1 MKNNRTIGLVVGLI
15 LIAIGAFQLLFPNLA
30 GTQGNLPPA
39 IDETGH
45 YTAPQDVADYI
56 HTYSHLP
63 DNFITKAEAE
73 AMGWSGGQGNLWDV
87 APGMSIGGD
96 SFGNREGLLPGDV
109 SYRECDVNYSGGYR
123 GGERI
128 VYGDD
133 GSIYYTADHYES
145 FEQLY

>member
-1 MKNNRTIGLVVGLI
+1 MKNNRMIGLAVGLI
-15 LIAIGAFQLLFPNLA
+15 LIAIGAFQLLFPNLGVPRA
-30 GTQGNLPPA
+30 GGIA
-39 IDETGH
+39 EDAY

-63 DNFITKAEAE
+63 DNFITKSEAL
-73 AMGWSGGQGNLWDV
+73 ALGWSSSEGDLWDV

-96 SFGNREGLLPGDV
+96 VFGNREGLLPEGVD
-109 SYRECDVNYSGGYR
+109 YWECDVNYSGGYR

-128 VYGDD
+128 VYGGD
-133 GSIYYTADHYES
+133 GSVYYTSDHYES